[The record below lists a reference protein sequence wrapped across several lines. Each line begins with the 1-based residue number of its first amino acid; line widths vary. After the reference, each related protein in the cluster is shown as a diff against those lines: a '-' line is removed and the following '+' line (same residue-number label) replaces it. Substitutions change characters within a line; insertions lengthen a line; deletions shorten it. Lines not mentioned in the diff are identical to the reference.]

1 MSQPSLPQ
9 EWKKLYSAAML
20 EGDNTRIRQRIKTAG
35 GAIHARLEEL
45 RESLSVTSEQVELQ
59 SALTF
64 LRLLQDN
71 LISDIEC
78 RTDDR
83 LLS

>member
-20 EGDNTRIRQRIKTAG
+20 EADKTRIRQRIKNAD
-35 GAIHARLEEL
+35 GAIHTRLEEL

-59 SALTF
+59 SALKF

-71 LISDIEC
+71 LHFGH
-78 RTDDR
+78 
-83 LLS
+83 